1 MTASGGRAVVKERIL
16 HSPCHCRATVTAADD
31 SCVGGNDSL
40 SSSLQGGGDAADGK
54 ADARIEDRRYPHHCW
69 PAVLEDGRVAASAAI
84 GHHPPQN

>member
-1 MTASGGRAVVKERIL
+1 MI
-16 HSPCHCRATVTAADD
+16 HSPRHCRAAVT
-31 SCVGGNDSL
+31 
-40 SSSLQGGGDAADGK
+40 AADGK